1 MANRYE
7 YYTQVGDGKAAIS
20 VGYSTTARN
29 GCFGVRFLDAE
40 GTRCEKMTVIATPP
54 ARGKSKPTPPADFHV
69 EAARI
74 IARAFAP
81 GSADSASLSWDDALD
96 KVEKTAADLRPDTMI
111 AYRKAV
117 RIVLSTLAAESVHPS
132 APGDITPA
140 TATLFAR
147 IWLAGT
153 FKRSNK
159 SDAQEFKRKPTTL
172 AFYLRQLSAIWSQ
185 FIDLGYVQL
194 NPWKSVRKPQ
204 TDKVR
209 KAVPEEDEI
218 DHFFAWVNARYRGWE
233 RLHALLELKAISGC
247 RSQDVCQLR
256 SDQLINGRVVWTA
269 EQVKQREG
277 RAVLLPDDLYAEL
290 KRLAG
295 PVFLWEHLL
304 DDLLRFRRSRN
315 RMPKVFKCKTVY
327 HVMNNVFREY
337 CKANKDRPN
346 LTPHGLR
353 RRAITLTVTAT
364 QSVDATA
371 QAIGLNPAT
380 ARRYYL
386 DSRRAFD
393 TDGVFRKMAVS
404 LLPKK
409 EQPT

>member
-7 YYTQVGDGKAAIS
+7 FYTQVGEGRATIS
-20 VGYSTTARN
+20 VGYSTTVRN

-40 GTRCEKMTVIATPP
+40 GKRCEKMTSVAAPP
-54 ARGKSKPTPPADFHV
+54 ARGRGKPTPPADFHV
-69 EAARI
+69 EAVKI
-74 IARAFAP
+74 IARAYAP
-81 GSADSASLSWDDALD
+81 GSADSASLGWDDALD
-96 KVEKTAADLRPDTMI
+96 KVEKTAPDLRPDTMV

-117 RIVLSTLAAESVHPS
+117 RIVLSTLATENLRPS
-132 APGDITPA
+132 APADITPTA
-140 TATLFAR
+140 ATLFAR
-147 IWLAGT
+147 VWLAGT

-159 SDAQEFKRKPTTL
+159 SHAREFRRKPTTL

-185 FIDLGYVQL
+185 FIDLGYVQH

-209 KAVPEEDEI
+209 KAVPEEAEI
-218 DHFFAWVNARYRGWE
+218 DHFFAWVHARYPGWD

-247 RSQDVCQLR
+247 RSKDVCVLR
-256 SDQLINGRVVWTA
+256 SDQLVGGRVVWTA

-277 RAVLLPDDLYAEL
+277 RAVLLPEELFARL

-295 PVFLWEHLL
+295 PVFLWEHLI
-304 DDLLRFRRSRN
+304 DDLKRFRRSRN
-315 RMPKVFKCKTVY
+315 RLPRVFACKTVY

-337 CKANKDRPN
+337 CEANSDRPS

-393 TDGVFRKMAVS
+393 TDVVFRRMADS

-409 EQPT
+409 EESR